1 MSSYPH
7 TWSTCRSHRKQCG
20 PHRHGVGRAF
30 FFVHSRGDVL
40 HFLLK
45 CCMSHVI
52 LPSHM
57 VHVQE
62 SAEAVQTP
70 QEGRPGWVEQRAFNF
85 CWSVVCPMS
94 SYPRTWSTCRS
105 HRKQC
110 GLHRH
115 GVGRAFFFVHSRGDV
130 LHFLLKCC
138 MSHVILPSHMVHVQE
153 SSEAVRTPQAWS
165 RESLFLCT

>member
-62 SAEAVQTP
+62 LAEAVQTP
-70 QEGRPGWVEQRAFNF
+70 QAWSQLNNTHHSLYIEVWRNGVVYVPCHPTITHGAHSGASNGSAHDRESGVTVPNHSKICMTPGARE
-85 CWSVVCPMS
+85 
-94 SYPRTWSTCRS
+94 T
-105 HRKQC
+105 
-110 GLHRH
+110 
-115 GVGRAFFFVHSRGDV
+115 V
-130 LHFLLKCC
+130 LHFFHNFIACC
-138 MSHVILPSHMVHVQE
+138 AQ
-153 SSEAVRTPQAWS
+153 S
-165 RESLFLCT
+165 RKIKPP